1 MIKKKNCKAFTLI
14 ELLVVVAI
22 IGILSAVGVVAY
34 NGYTESA
41 KKNVAQK
48 NYLLLKKYITS
59 ELMKCELGNSTAF
72 EGIMSC
78 SWDAGAR
85 TNNLVSRGGS
95 SSNSFEALLNSKIT
109 NPYNPHESTKQV
121 WNGSWSA
128 SGVGRIGI
136 GGDGKYFNLCFN
148 DPAKPS
154 NWCSFVQNIDNIPAK

>member
-1 MIKKKNCKAFTLI
+1 MIKNIKGFTLI

-22 IGILSAVGVVAY
+22 IGILAAVGVVAY

-48 NYLLLKKYITS
+48 NYLILKKYISS
-59 ELMKCELGNSTAF
+59 ELIKCELGNSTAF
-72 EGIMSC
+72 EGLMNC
-78 SWDAGAR
+78 SWDAGGR
-85 TNNLVSRGGS
+85 TNNLVMSGGS
-95 SSNSFEALLNSKIT
+95 SVNSFGALLNSKIT
-109 NPYNPHESTKQV
+109 NPYNESGSTKQV
-121 WNGSWSA
+121 WIGQWSA
-128 SGVGRIGI
+128 VGVGRIGI